1 MLIGQAILMK
11 PPPHALY
18 CLLLYRA
25 WLFQT
30 PWLFLKG
37 ILKALH
43 ELYRMFAEELLQLQV
58 SKAEEST
65 VLCSGIY
72 LPVSGKFAGRIL

>member
-25 WLFQT
+25 RLFQS
-30 PWLFLKG
+30 PKLFLKA
-37 ILKALH
+37 IPKVLH
-43 ELYRMFAEELLQLQV
+43 GLYRMFAEELLQLQV
-58 SKAEEST
+58 SKLEDST
-65 VLCSGIY
+65 MLCSVIY
-72 LPVSGKFAGRIL
+72 LPVSGKVASGKL